1 MMTSSLRLRCSTKT
15 MRDYTLLSKRRQRAA
30 ATLKWAWMAGGDM
43 RGSVAGFGGGAVT
56 TCGAVA
62 VL

>member
-1 MMTSSLRLRCSTKT
+1 

-43 RGSVAGFGGGAVT
+43 RGSVAGFGGGTVT